1 MTTGDLDELRRLS
14 TGYASAVD
22 SLDGLAF
29 AALFTPDGEL
39 WVPDVRHSR
48 APTICRSGTD
58 SLAAIPSGLARYH
71 RTCHGVGATDYVV
84 DGDRATGTV
93 RTVAHHLA
101 AAGPTGGGTD
111 TVWYLTYD
119 DGYRRTS
126 DGWRIARRVLRLRDV
141 EERTVAHLGPARR
154 T

>member
-1 MTTGDLDELRRLS
+1 VTTSDLEDLRRLS

-22 SLDGLAF
+22 SLDGAAF

-48 APTICRSGTD
+48 DATICRSGRG
-58 SLAAIPSGLARYH
+58 SLAAVPSGLARYH

-119 DGYRRTS
+119 DEYRRTT
-126 DGWRIARRVLRLRDV
+126 DGWRIARRVLCLHEV